1 MSVLLTSPRG
11 TVHKQ
16 RLDSVA
22 EEPGRRSPQI
32 KLCSLASIP
41 GEAGSSTAGSGYDFS
56 MCPEPRIPPPSSGWL
71 GVGAGALSG
80 VPTKEAPLSLA
91 LRWT

>member
-11 TVHKQ
+11 TAHKQ

-22 EEPGRRSPQI
+22 EEPGRRLPQI
-32 KLCSLASIP
+32 KLRSLASIP
-41 GEAGSSTAGSGYDFS
+41 GEAGSTAGSGYDFS
-56 MCPEPRIPPPSSGWL
+56 MCPEPRTPPPSSGWL

-91 LRWT
+91 FRWT